1 MIATIEKGTAYGRV
15 EAPPSKSVSHR
26 YLICGALSGG
36 SAIENVAF
44 SEDIKATLNC
54 LGALGAEYEID
65 GSTVKTGGI
74 SPDKAV
80 KCTELFCNES
90 GSTLRFL
97 IPLCLLFGQ
106 KITLKGTERLMSR
119 SLAVYKEMCLSQ
131 GIEFTED
138 KESVTVCGKLTA
150 GKYSVRGDVSSQF
163 ISGLMFA
170 LPLLGSDSIIDIT
183 GALESGS
190 YLGMTVKALADF
202 GVRISRTDEHTIFIK
217 GNQTYKPRT
226 LRVEGDYSN
235 AAFFEAFNSVGGN
248 VAVAGLKKDT
258 CQGDAVYRKLF
269 GKLVR
274 GCPEI
279 DISDCPDLAPVL
291 MAVAAANNGVKLIGT
306 HRLKIKESDRG
317 AAMAEELAKFG
328 CNTEVWEN
336 EITVHP
342 RVLKT
347 PELPLSGHNDHRIV
361 MALSLL
367 CSITGGSIYGA
378 EAVNK
383 SFPDYFRKLASLGI
397 KVEEK

>member
-36 SAIENVAF
+36 SVIENVAF

-54 LGALGAEYEID
+54 LSALGAEYEID

-80 KCTELFCNES
+80 KCAELFCNES

-119 SLAVYKEMCLSQ
+119 SLAVYKEMCLLQ
-131 GIEFTED
+131 GIEFTEN

-190 YLGMTVKALADF
+190 YLGMTVKALAEF

-342 RVLKT
+342 RALKT

-383 SFPDYFRKLASLGI
+383 SFPDYFRKLSSLGI